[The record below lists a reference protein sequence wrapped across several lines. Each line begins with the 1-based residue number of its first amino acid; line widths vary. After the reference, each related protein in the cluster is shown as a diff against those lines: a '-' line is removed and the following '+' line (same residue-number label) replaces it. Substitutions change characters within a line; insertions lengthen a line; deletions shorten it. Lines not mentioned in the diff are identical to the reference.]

1 MAMRYPEVPRGYS
14 KSAMPEPLQQ
24 QLAEITQN
32 FVTQV
37 SGFMECREEFYKL
50 IPQPGSAETVKI
62 NAGRIA
68 GINVGDQFLISADK
82 NILNQSLSMEGLS
95 GLGLAEVESVTAHA
109 ATLKYLAGPEWS
121 QKNQLARSVAM
132 HF

>member
-1 MAMRYPEVPRGYS
+1 MRYPEVPRGYS

-68 GINVGDQFLISADK
+68 GIKARTKAQVMTTFLHVFK
-82 NILNQSLSMEGLS
+82 NFPVLDYI
-95 GLGLAEVESVTAHA
+95 
-109 ATLKYLAGPEWS
+109 
-121 QKNQLARSVAM
+121 
-132 HF
+132 F